1 MLKRILTLAAG
12 TALGLLL
19 AAGALR
25 VTGAWGLWPNRE
37 LNRSADYVRE
47 VLKLVNENYVDAT
60 AVGYD
65 KLAHEAIH
73 GVVSSLDPHSEFLAA
88 NEFGEFE
95 DDLDGDF
102 CGIGVQVELRGEKIV
117 IIAPMA
123 GTPAERAGILR
134 GDEIVS
140 VDGRPVGVKA
150 PMDDAIKWLRG
161 KPHSQVVVGIHR
173 PDPDKQMEFTLMREV
188 IKVDSVREVQL
199 IEDHIGYIHLVDF
212 SAHTGEQ
219 FLAAL
224 DGLLHEGADAL
235 IIDMRNNPGGLL
247 EAAVEV
253 TEPFFKKGELVVYTE
268 GRNAADREDLLAEM
282 AGEPVQVPIA
292 VLINA
297 GTASAAEI
305 VTGALKDTHRA
316 VIVGERSFGKGSVQT
331 IFKLRNGEGMRITT
345 ARYFTPGGISIHGK
359 GIAPNVEVIMTPEED
374 NKLRLQ
380 RMRNDV
386 TNAADFKERFGFSP
400 IEDRQLQAAIDVLKG
415 VTLLQTQAG
424 PSGTRQPPRP

>member
-1 MLKRILTLAAG
+1 
-12 TALGLLL
+12 
-19 AAGALR
+19 
-25 VTGAWGLWPNRE
+25 V
-37 LNRSADYVRE
+37 
-47 VLKLVNENYVDAT
+47 VN
-60 AVGYD
+60 
-65 KLAHEAIH
+65 
-73 GVVSSLDPHSEFLAA
+73 SLDPHSEFLAA

-102 CGIGVQVELRGEKIV
+102 CGIGVRVELRGGKII

-161 KPHSQVVVGIHR
+161 KPRSQVVVGIHR
-173 PDPDKQMEFTLMREV
+173 PAPDKQMEFTLLREV
-188 IKVDSVREVQL
+188 IKVVSVREVRL
-199 IEDHIGYIHLVDF
+199 FEDHIGYIHLVDF

-219 FLAAL
+219 FLTAL
-224 DGLLHEGADAL
+224 DGLLNQGADAL

-253 TEPFFKKGELVVYTE
+253 AEPFFKKGELVVYTE
-268 GRNAADREDLLAEM
+268 GRKAADREDLLAEM
-282 AGEPVQVPIA
+282 AGGPVPVPIA

-331 IFKLRNGEGMRITT
+331 IYKLRNGEGMRITT
-345 ARYFTPGGISIHGK
+345 ARYFTPGGVSIHGK

-380 RMRNDV
+380 RIRNDV
-386 TNAADFKERFGFSP
+386 TNATDFKERFGFSP
-400 IEDRQLQAAIDVLKG
+400 IEDRQLQAAMDVLKG

-424 PSGTRQPPRP
+424 TSVAREQPRP